1 MYLETVLL
9 RNFRNYQE
17 AKLSFHAQNNIIYGA
32 NAEGKSNLLEAIG
45 YLSLATSFR
54 DGSDRQLLRWDAPFF
69 YLQGNVIGK
78 NKMTQIAAGFDGK
91 KKIWKIDGQAKR
103 KLSEVLGN
111 FYTVFFC
118 PDDLQLVKASP
129 QIRRRFLNREMVQLQ
144 PSFCH
149 ILNRYHKVLQQRNR
163 LLMQGFAVDQMV
175 LASFEEQLAELAAE
189 IYDHRLRF
197 LQRMNEKVYEMHMH
211 LSKEKEQLQMAYSSF
226 LPQNQMKQMDQQ
238 DLKKAFLK
246 KLKEI
251 RPQEMKR
258 QTTLLGPQRDD
269 LLLFIDG
276 KNAKQFA
283 SQGQMRTIA
292 LSLKLSELS
301 FIEEETGEYPAL
313 LLDDVM
319 SELDLSRRE
328 QLLHLLDGKVQTF
341 ITTTDIN
348 FQFVRGKQFF
358 VENGSIIEK

>member
-1 MYLETVLL
+1 M
-9 RNFRNYQE
+9 
-17 AKLSFHAQNNIIYGA
+17 
-32 NAEGKSNLLEAIG
+32 
-45 YLSLATSFR
+45 
-54 DGSDRQLLRWDAPFF
+54 
-69 YLQGNVIGK
+69 
-78 NKMTQIAAGFDGK
+78 
-91 KKIWKIDGQAKR
+91 
-103 KLSEVLGN
+103 LGN